1 MRGRTQVLVASLVG
15 AAATSLA
22 AQSPT
27 RLAII
32 PYAGFGIAAKLVN
45 DPAFILAPKAAGFG
59 GIAIELGLSKTI
71 SIAVGGNRTFSQTM
85 DIGDNTDPSQATADM
100 SMTQATGSLI
110 FRPGGRR
117 PNGAPTPL
125 FIEVGGGMNFYGFK
139 NIIVGSTA
147 IPANDWKST
156 RPFGMV
162 GAGMN
167 FPIGP
172 RSSVQIFGRAQ
183 SITAY
188 ASTGLD
194 DLNAAPPPTNFKGK
208 MGIGFQFGVGL
219 RVGR

>member
-1 MRGRTQVLVASLVG
+1 LLLASLVG

-27 RLAII
+27 RIAII
-32 PYAGFGIAAKLVN
+32 PSAGFGIAAKLVD
-45 DPAFILAPKAAGFG
+45 DPAFILKPKAAGFG
-59 GIAIELGLSKTI
+59 AIAIELGMSKTV
-71 SIAVGGNRTFSQTM
+71 SIAAGLSRTFSQTL
-85 DIGDNTDPSQATADM
+85 DLSGTLILPATADM
-100 SMTQATGSLI
+100 TMTQASGSLI

-117 PNGAPTPL
+117 PNGSPTPL
-125 FIEVGGGMNFYGFK
+125 FIEVGGGINFYGFK

-156 RPFGMV
+156 RPFGMI

-172 RSSVQIFGRAQ
+172 RSSVQVFGRAQ

-188 ASTGLD
+188 TSKGLD
-194 DLNAAPPPTNFKGK
+194 DFNAAPPATNFKGK
-208 MGIGFQFGVGL
+208 MGIGFQLGIGL